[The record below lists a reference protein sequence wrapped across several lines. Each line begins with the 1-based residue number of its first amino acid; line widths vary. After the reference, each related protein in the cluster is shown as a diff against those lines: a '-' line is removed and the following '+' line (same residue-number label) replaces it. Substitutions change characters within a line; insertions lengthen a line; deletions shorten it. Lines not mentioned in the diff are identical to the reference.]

1 LLNHLKYIIIGSQ
14 LSQEETFDPSSTS
27 TVPLQPIERVIIQ
40 PKKKVKVMKI
50 GLFDNNSSFLPLVI
64 AKETSSILTSEFL
77 DNSFK
82 APSVHSSIKITTKSK
97 AVNIPSSSPFSNEM
111 ITSQGKVHI
120 LTVDYIY

>member
-1 LLNHLKYIIIGSQ
+1 MIQVQLQLRHHNQLKDG
-14 LSQEETFDPSSTS
+14 
-27 TVPLQPIERVIIQ
+27 VISIQ

-82 APSVHSSIKITTKSK
+82 APPVHSSIKITTKSK
-97 AVNIPSSSPFSNEM
+97 AVDIPSSSPLSNEM

-120 LTVDYIY
+120 LTVDCIY